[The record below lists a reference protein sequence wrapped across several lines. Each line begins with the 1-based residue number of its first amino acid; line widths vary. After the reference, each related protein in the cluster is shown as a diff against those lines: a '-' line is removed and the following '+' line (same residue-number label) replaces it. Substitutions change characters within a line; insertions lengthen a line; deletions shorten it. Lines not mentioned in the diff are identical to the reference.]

1 MSKPTPQDSAK
12 QLVTDRLPST
22 KRQYWMARLIPMLF
36 VTALSISLPK
46 ILTQSFAV
54 SEAGTTPTKK
64 LEQGLR
70 SISIQVLA
78 HGESIGSGVL
88 VNTSKQPKSS
98 SKVYTIITN
107 AHVIQAAS
115 SPFQVQTPDGQ
126 IYAAALISPPAG
138 KSRDL
143 SVLRFQ
149 SRDRLYAT
157 AKLAS
162 VKPKIGD
169 RVWAS
174 GFPLATKTSTSDRS
188 KATPTTKIPSPNIVI
203 GRVTQILRVAIRGGY
218 SIGTDQTIEKG
229 MSGGPLINERGEL
242 VGINGVHSN
251 PLWTTPDVLEDNS
264 TVNSQLQDK
273 IDNSS
278 WAIPI
283 EFIRDYTRL

>member
-1 MSKPTPQDSAK
+1 
-12 QLVTDRLPST
+12 
-22 KRQYWMARLIPMLF
+22 MLF

-64 LEQGLR
+64 IEQGLR

-88 VNTSKQPKSS
+88 VNTSKQPKTSY
-98 SKVYTIITN
+98 KVYTIITN

-115 SPFQVQTPDGQ
+115 APFQIQTPDGQ
-126 IYAAALISPPAG
+126 IYAAALIAPPTG
-138 KSRDL
+138 KNRDL

-149 SRDRLYAT
+149 SRDQVYSA

-162 VKPKIGD
+162 AKPKIGD

-174 GFPLATKTSTSDRS
+174 GFPLVSKTTTGDRS
-188 KATPTTKIPSPNIVI
+188 KAKPTNKIQPPTIVT
-203 GRVTQILRVAIRGGY
+203 GRITQILPIAIRGGY
-218 SIGTDQTIEKG
+218 SIGTDQTIAKG

-242 VGINGVHSN
+242 VGINGVHAN

-283 EFIRDYTRL
+283 EFVRDYTRL

>member
-1 MSKPTPQDSAK
+1 
-12 QLVTDRLPST
+12 
-22 KRQYWMARLIPMLF
+22 MLF

-54 SEAGTTPTKK
+54 SEAGTTTTKK
-64 LEQGLR
+64 IEQGLR

-88 VNTSKQPKSS
+88 VNTSKQPKTSY
-98 SKVYTIITN
+98 KVYTIITN

-115 SPFQVQTPDGQ
+115 APFQIQTPDGQ
-126 IYAAALISPPAG
+126 IYAAALIAPPTG
-138 KSRDL
+138 KNRDL

-149 SRDRLYAT
+149 SRDQVYSA

-162 VKPKIGD
+162 AKPKIGD

-174 GFPLATKTSTSDRS
+174 GFPLVSKTTAGDRS
-188 KATPTTKIPSPNIVI
+188 KAKPTNKIQPPTIVT
-203 GRVTQILRVAIRGGY
+203 GRITQILPIAIRGGY
-218 SIGTDQTIEKG
+218 SIGTDQTIAKG

-242 VGINGVHSN
+242 VGINGVHAN

-283 EFIRDYTRL
+283 EFVRDYTRL

>member
-1 MSKPTPQDSAK
+1 
-12 QLVTDRLPST
+12 
-22 KRQYWMARLIPMLF
+22 MLF

-54 SEAGTTPTKK
+54 SEAGTSPTKK
-64 LEQGLR
+64 IEQGLR

-88 VNTSKQPKSS
+88 INTSAQPKSGR
-98 SKVYTIITN
+98 KQVYTIITN

-115 SPFQVQTPDGQ
+115 APFQIQTPDGQ
-126 IYAAALISPPAG
+126 IYAAALIAPPTG
-138 KSRDL
+138 KNRDL
-143 SVLRFQ
+143 SALRFQ
-149 SRDRLYAT
+149 SRDRLYTT

-162 VKPKIGD
+162 AKPKIGD

-174 GFPLATKTSTSDRS
+174 GFPLISKTTAGDRS

-203 GRVTQILRVAIRGGY
+203 GRITQILPIAIRGGY
-218 SIGTDQTIEKG
+218 SIGTDQTIAKG

-242 VGINGVHSN
+242 VGINGVHAN

-283 EFIRDYTRL
+283 EFLKDYTKL